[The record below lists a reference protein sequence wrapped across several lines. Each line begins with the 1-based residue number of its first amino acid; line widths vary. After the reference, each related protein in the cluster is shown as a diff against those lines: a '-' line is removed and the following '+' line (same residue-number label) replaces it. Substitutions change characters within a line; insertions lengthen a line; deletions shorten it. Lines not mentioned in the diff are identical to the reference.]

1 MSRPYTPNTL
11 MWQVLKIPADHQT
24 ADRLSD
30 ALMELGALSVSI
42 EDAHAGTQAE
52 QPIFG
57 EPGMVQETWHD
68 SLLSALFPE
77 AIDLAP
83 IVQQAAHDLGLALP
97 AFHID
102 TLPEQDWVRL
112 TQAQFDPIRIS
123 QRLWIVPS
131 WHTAPDPDAII
142 LVLDPGLAFG
152 TGSHPTTRL
161 CLQWLDKNM
170 RGGESILDYGCGSG
184 ILAIAA
190 KKLGAGE
197 TAGVDIDSQAVQSA
211 SDNAARNTSSV
222 RFYLPD
228 ALPQA
233 QYAVVIANILSN
245 PLKVLAPMLAARV
258 RPHGQIVLSGI
269 LAEQAEE
276 MRALYGEWFT
286 MHPAILD
293 EGWACLSGEKR

>member
-1 MSRPYTPNTL
+1 

-42 EDAHAGTQAE
+42 EDAHAGTTAE
-52 QPIFG
+52 QAIFG
-57 EPGMVQETWHD
+57 EPGMAQETWHD

-77 AIDLAP
+77 TVELAP
-83 IVQQAAHDLGLALP
+83 IVQQAAHELGLALP
-97 AFHID
+97 TFHIEA
-102 TLPEQDWVRL
+102 LAEQDWVRL
-112 TQAQFDPIRIS
+112 TQAQFDPIQIS

-131 WHTAPDPDAII
+131 WHTAPDPQAIS

-161 CLQWLDKNM
+161 CLQWLDKNIG
-170 RGGESILDYGCGSG
+170 GGESVLDYGCGSG

-190 KKLGAGE
+190 KKFGAAE
-197 TAGVDIDSQAVQSA
+197 VAGVDIDQQAVQSA
-211 SDNAARNTSSV
+211 TDNATRNAAHAQ
-222 RFYLPD
+222 FYLPD

-269 LAEQAEE
+269 LAEQAED
-276 MRALYGEWFT
+276 MRALYGEWFA

-293 EGWACLSGEKR
+293 AGWACLSGEKR

>member
-1 MSRPYTPNTL
+1 
-11 MWQVLKIPADHQT
+11 MWQVLKIPADQQT

-30 ALMELGALSVSI
+30 ALMDLGALSVSI
-42 EDAHAGTQAE
+42 EDAHAGTTDEQA
-52 QPIFG
+52 IFG
-57 EPGMVQETWHD
+57 EPGMTQETWHD

-77 AIDLAP
+77 AIDLAS
-83 IVQQAAHDLGLALP
+83 IVNQAAHDLGLAP
-97 AFHID
+97 PTFHIEA
-102 TLPEQDWVRL
+102 LPEQDWVRL
-112 TQAQFDPIRIS
+112 TQAQFDPIQIS
-123 QRLWIVPS
+123 ERLWIVPS
-131 WHTAPDPDAII
+131 WHTAPDPQAII

-161 CLQWLDKNM
+161 CLQWLDKNI
-170 RGGESILDYGCGSG
+170 RGGESVLDYGCGSG

-190 KKLGAGE
+190 KKFGAAE
-197 TAGVDIDSQAVQSA
+197 VAGVDIDVQAVQSA
-211 SDNAARNTSSV
+211 SDNAARNAAQTQ
-222 RFYLPD
+222 FYLPD

-276 MRALYGEWFT
+276 MRAWYGEWFA